1 MRFRPCIDLREGVV
15 VQIVGATLAD
25 QSRKTETN
33 FSSEQPATYFAQRY
47 REDGLNGGHVIML
60 GPGSEKAATLALQ
73 TFPQGLQIGGGVNP
87 ENGPL
92 WMERGASGVIL
103 TSYLFEETTLQF
115 SLLEKMAVA
124 VGAENLIVD
133 LSCIEV
139 EGRFYVTTDRWKT
152 VTDFEIAQSNLEKLA
167 VSCSE
172 FLVHATRVEGKQSG
186 IDSELVRLLADITP
200 LPTTYAGGI
209 ASLHDVEM
217 VAELGQD
224 RLDFTV
230 GSALDLFGGT
240 GVKYEELVKLYGAQ
254 N

>member
-1 MRFRPCIDLREGVV
+1 
-15 VQIVGATLAD
+15 
-25 QSRKTETN
+25 
-33 FSSEQPATYFAQRY
+33 
-47 REDGLNGGHVIML
+47 ML

-133 LSCIEV
+133 LSCIEI

-152 VTDFEIAQSNLEKLA
+152 VTDFEIGQSNLEKLA

-209 ASLHDVEM
+209 RSFADIELIER
-217 VAELGQD
+217 LGQG

-230 GSALDLFGGT
+230 GSALDLFGGK
-240 GVKYEELVKLYGAQ
+240 GLHYQDLVEFNRGQDGGTSASTSRTDCPT
-254 N
+254 